1 MPKSLVSAA
10 LVVAAGALVV
20 GGCSAPESEPGA
32 QETTEQ
38 SQAAQQFNDADV
50 AFAREMIVHHEGA
63 LTMAR
68 LVDGRTRT
76 PEIVDLAGRIE
87 RAQQPEIDTMN
98 KLLAEWGEA
107 GGDEAEGDEHSEH
120 GGHGEHGGDSG
131 HAEMPGMGQE
141 EMAALERSEGG
152 KFDQRFLRQMIAHH
166 EGAAEMSE
174 QVLAEGR
181 SPETRTLAREIIDAQ
196 RAEIAEMRALLKQ
209 S

>member
-10 LVVAAGALVV
+10 LVVAAGVLVV
-20 GGCSAPESEPGA
+20 GGCSAPESESGA

-98 KLLAEWGEA
+98 KLLAE
-107 GGDEAEGDEHSEH
+107 
-120 GGHGEHGGDSG
+120 
-131 HAEMPGMGQE
+131 
-141 EMAALERSEGG
+141 
-152 KFDQRFLRQMIAHH
+152 
-166 EGAAEMSE
+166 
-174 QVLAEGR
+174 
-181 SPETRTLAREIIDAQ
+181 
-196 RAEIAEMRALLKQ
+196 
-209 S
+209 